1 MFVASIQP
9 MYYKSYDEF
18 LFGDSLIIEINFFL
32 DELFW
37 VLFLKKSF

>member
-18 LFGDSLIIEINFFL
+18 LFGDSLIIEIIFFFVRIL
-32 DELFW
+32 LGF
-37 VLFLKKSF
+37 VFKV

>member
-18 LFGDSLIIEINFFL
+18 LFGDSLIIEIIFFCMNFFG
-32 DELFW
+32 FC
-37 VLFLKKSF
+37 F